1 MKKGHPKGKRNR
13 YHSKDFK
20 ISVVQKVLDGK
31 SSKEVGKKYG
41 INDRLIRQWTS
52 LYLEGGEAALE
63 NKRKPGN
70 PLCKYSNKKNLSEIE
85 QLRYEL
91 AKAEIELAKL
101 KKVCEQERR
110 CRLPKR

>member
-1 MKKGHPKGKRNR
+1 MKKGHPKGKSNR

-20 ISVVQKVLDGK
+20 ISVVQEVLNGR
-31 SSKEVGKKYG
+31 SSKEVGEKYG

-52 LYLEGGEAALE
+52 LYLEGGEEALE

-70 PLCKYSNKKNLSEIE
+70 PLCKYSSKKILSEIE

-101 KKVCEQERR
+101 KKVWEQERR
-110 CRLPKR
+110 CRLPKG